1 MAHKECAQQTA
12 KVCRKAPKGFFDS
25 LAAPIRLMRM
35 GALFN
40 M

>member
-25 LAAPIRLMRM
+25 LKCAGGKSLRHSFL
-35 GALFN
+35 L
-40 M
+40 